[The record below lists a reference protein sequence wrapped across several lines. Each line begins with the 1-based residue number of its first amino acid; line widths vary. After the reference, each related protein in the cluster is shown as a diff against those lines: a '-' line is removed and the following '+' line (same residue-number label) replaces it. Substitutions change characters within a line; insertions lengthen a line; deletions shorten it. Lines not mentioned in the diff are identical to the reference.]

1 MELCLFIR
9 LWPFFVIS
17 MFATLS
23 SRPMVTHAS
32 FKKIIASFFIG
43 VLIFLVSSN
52 KSNDLLIFT
61 IASSYHGNKSYRNTS
76 DKIETGNGF
85 DCSNSLLR
93 VCFLLNYNLVP
104 YDKSPASPSPGTI

>member
-1 MELCLFIR
+1 
-9 LWPFFVIS
+9 

-32 FKKIIASFFIG
+32 FKKLSPPFIG

-61 IASSYHGNKSYRNTS
+61 IAPLGYHGNKSYRNTS

-85 DCSNSLLR
+85 DCSNSLL
-93 VCFLLNYNLVP
+93 VFALFSQL
-104 YDKSPASPSPGTI
+104 

>member
-1 MELCLFIR
+1 
-9 LWPFFVIS
+9 

-32 FKKIIASFFIG
+32 FKKSYRLLFIG

-61 IASSYHGNKSYRNTS
+61 VSLAIYGNKSYRNTS
-76 DKIETGNGF
+76 DKIETGNGLMF
-85 DCSNSLLR
+85 
-93 VCFLLNYNLVP
+93 
-104 YDKSPASPSPGTI
+104 

>member
-1 MELCLFIR
+1 
-9 LWPFFVIS
+9 
-17 MFATLS
+17 
-23 SRPMVTHAS
+23 MVTMRRL
-32 FKKIIASFFIG
+32 KNYRLLFIG

-52 KSNDLLIFT
+52 KSNDLLFVS
-61 IASSYHGNKSYRNTS
+61 SSYHGNKSYRNTS

-93 VCFLLNYNLVP
+93 VCFSRNYNLVP